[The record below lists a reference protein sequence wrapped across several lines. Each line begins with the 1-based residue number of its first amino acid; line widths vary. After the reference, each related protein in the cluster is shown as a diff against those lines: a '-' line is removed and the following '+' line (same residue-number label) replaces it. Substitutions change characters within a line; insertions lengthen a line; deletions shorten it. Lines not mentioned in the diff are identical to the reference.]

1 MTERTRA
8 LADRTVTDPPA
19 TRLIAAAWTVCTAD
33 GDMFKLWLPDRTR
46 CWSYFTKPAA
56 RRYAREIGGYIDGP
70 STTRSYKE
78 AVL

>member
-1 MTERTRA
+1 MP
-8 LADRTVTDPPA
+8 DRTVDTAPA
-19 TRLIAAAWTVCTAD
+19 VREIMAAWSVTGPDGTPCT
-33 GDMFKLWLPDRTR
+33 LWLPDRSR

-70 STTRSYKE
+70 SATRSYKQ